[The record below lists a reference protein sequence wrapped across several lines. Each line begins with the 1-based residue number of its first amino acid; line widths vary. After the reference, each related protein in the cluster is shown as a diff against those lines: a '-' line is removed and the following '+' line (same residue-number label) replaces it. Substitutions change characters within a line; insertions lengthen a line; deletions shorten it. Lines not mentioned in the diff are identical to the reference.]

1 MKKGVFYI
9 VSLLTIV
16 IVGLTSCQ
24 EVNPFDEAVVTAV
37 KYEKDFEHYVGTPA
51 PRHAWGF
58 DLASSMMGIEGV
70 ATRTIYK
77 QEMNVPTTD
86 ENGNTVWVPAIELY
100 GKPSDITQEEH
111 DEVFAWFTNHRVN
124 WTNNYANCGDG
135 NTFTGSTKQCDKIAY
150 SRKDEADFI
159 MLDMGSLVTKSA
171 AKIGDCAIGTTT
183 FFNGWIQYVNSDF
196 SDDEVAENGTKYSCS
211 NMDNLKIVDLN
222 GHYQEHLNEFNGGG
236 GYGWGK
242 QANQN
247 AILATNSNFNE
258 IEYSCSAD
266 SKYHDKYILVHLI
279 GSNYSGWYLGMD
291 FEGGGQNPN
300 QRVKA
305 DGVCNDWIV
314 KITDAGQ
321 SMFNPARI
329 LCEDLGA
336 NDFDF
341 NDIVLD
347 VTATTDNNCTLATFT
362 IKAVGGTVPVRL
374 CYGTENNYV
383 TFSKGGQEELHAIFN
398 DPDMRPINVNASN
411 GVTSTQLV
419 EWKVG
424 FGKEYAEA
432 DYNFPNEKLDLQ
444 KINFSVLH
452 SNRAEWLTVRNYD
465 ESGVVCA
472 PQMICV
478 PVTVEWPE
486 ENEPIISHYPKFKDW
501 VANPTKFFWKA
512 ESTNTNNNSQNQNSG
527 ENNNQQQGSDS
538 NNQNVAEDV
547 DLATYGTL
555 VANASLDAGQTSNL
569 GSTYY
574 PVAVSD
580 LPASGIVQITYIYNT
595 TSDVM
600 KDNQPEM
607 IGAKLN
613 ESNPYYI
620 YWEASNVSNVVMT
633 KVQHQSYL
641 SVTFQVDASNY
652 KTYDRLLL
660 RTYAQG
666 INTSDFIG
674 VYVK

>member
-1 MKKGVFYI
+1 MKKVVFYI
-9 VSLLTIV
+9 VSLLSIV
-16 IVGLTSCQ
+16 AVGLTSCQ

-51 PRHAWGF
+51 PRHAWGY
-58 DLASSMMGIEGV
+58 DLASYMMGIEGV

-100 GKPSDITQEEH
+100 GKPSDITQKEH
-111 DEVFAWFTNHRVN
+111 DEVYAWFTNHRVN

-150 SRKDEADFI
+150 SRSGEEGFV

-171 AKIGDCAIGTTT
+171 SKIGDCPIGTTT

-196 SDDEVAENGTKYSCS
+196 SDDEVAENGSSKYSCS
-211 NMDNLKIVDLN
+211 NMDHLKIVDLSGN
-222 GHYQEHLNEFNGGG
+222 YQEHLNEFNGGG

-258 IEYSCSAD
+258 VEYLCSAD

-300 QRVKA
+300 ERVKA
-305 DGVCNDWIV
+305 DGVCNDWII

-383 TFSKGGQEELHAIFN
+383 TFSKGGQQELHAIFN
-398 DPDMRPINVNASN
+398 DPEMRPINVNASN
-411 GVTSTQLV
+411 GVTSTQVV

-478 PVTVEWPE
+478 PATVAWPE
-486 ENEPIISHYPKFKDW
+486 ENEPIITRYPKFKDW
-501 VANPTKFFWKA
+501 VANPTNFFWKA
-512 ESTNTNNNSQNQNSG
+512 EAANNNNNSQNQGS
-527 ENNNQQQGSDS
+527 ENNNQQQ
-538 NNQNVAEDV
+538 EETTETV
-547 DLATYGTL
+547 DLSSLGTAVNLQSGKSDPATVKISEVLNIKNQG
-555 VANASLDAGQTSNL
+555 D
-569 GSTYY
+569 
-574 PVAVSD
+574 
-580 LPASGIVQITYIYNT
+580 IEITFIT
-595 TSDVM
+595 TSDNVDSAVLLS
-600 KDNQPEM
+600 KDGSSIAWGNDQN
-607 IGAKLN
+607 IANKGLTKKSAGNGVYL
-613 ESNPYYI
+613 I
-620 YWEASNVSNVVMT
+620 TVVVEAST
-633 KVQHQSYL
+633 LEAIKDYYL
-641 SVTFQVDASNY
+641 AIRIYNG
-652 KTYDRLLL
+652 
-660 RTYAQG
+660 AQATA
-666 INTSDFIG
+666 I
-674 VYVK
+674 YVK